1 MTDRID
7 PRRTNLPEPFTEDS
21 PPGTL
26 DEVTP
31 EDPKDPFP
39 NDESAD
45 PGIPV
50 KDPSPDTTE
59 SPS

>member
-1 MTDRID
+1 MTY
-7 PRRTNLPEPFTEDS
+7 TFTDTPKPPPEDS
-21 PPGTL
+21 DGRVPQEPDAGL
-26 DEVTP
+26 P
-31 EDPKDPFP
+31 IDPKDPFP

-50 KDPSPDTTE
+50 TDPSPDTTE

>member
-1 MTDRID
+1 MMTDYID
-7 PRRTNLPEPFTEDS
+7 SRRPNLPEPFAEDS

-26 DEVTP
+26 EEIAPGDP
-31 EDPKDPFP
+31 ENPLL

-50 KDPSPDTTE
+50 KDP
-59 SPS
+59 